1 MSWLDR
7 PSIWE
12 MVFQD
17 LLASLNPYMKVAETI
32 GEPLDIFGIGTSA
45 ERRRRVDDLLDAV
58 GLDPGVGCR
67 CPHELSGGQRQRI
80 NIARALAGGPEF
92 IVCDE
97 AISALDVTIQA
108 QIIDLLANLQQ
119 QFGPTYLF
127 YQSRFGGG
135 AGDLPPSG
143 HHLSGIAL

>member
-1 MSWLDR
+1 M
-7 PSIWE
+7 P
-12 MVFQD
+12 
-17 LLASLNPYMKVAETI
+17 P
-32 GEPLDIFGIGTSA
+32 
-45 ERRRRVDDLLDAV
+45 RVV
-58 GLDPGVGCR
+58 
-67 CPHELSGGQRQRI
+67 GGQRQRI

-127 YQSRFGGG
+127 ISH
-135 AGDLPPSG
+135 DLAVVREICRRV
-143 HHLSGIAL
+143 GIIYLGSHCEVAESDQVYASPLHPIHAR